1 MNIFSKK
8 SLFFSILLLIL
19 IVVTGLS
26 VSAQEPIKIGVVQN
40 LTGPWA
46 SIDGPSWN
54 GVHLAVDELN
64 EAGGVLERPIETVCI
79 DTKADESEV
88 VAAITRLIEREDS
101 SIIIGYS
108 DSHWVLTA
116 APIAREY
123 GIPFIT
129 PGATHPRIPERTGA
143 WLACFGDHDQAS
155 VMAEW
160 AIKEE
165 GLEKTAIWVDTAV
178 DFSVAVCAFYADAFT
193 HFGGEVV
200 YEDSFET
207 DWTDFS
213 SMVARLKAQQ
223 DAGQIDSVYIGAIPG
238 NAGLI
243 AKQIRE
249 GGVTVPI
256 LSEDGV
262 DTPLLVE
269 VAGEYAEG
277 VLFVSHVSLTD
288 PDPLVQD
295 FVKSY
300 EEKFGNKPENG
311 FAALGYD
318 TMKLVAEAIE
328 IAGSDDPAKI
338 DESIGK
344 VEDFQGVTGIINYEE
359 GNKVPEKGVS
369 VLVVEDGVFKT
380 LTSMAPSYRPDPKIA
395 D

>member
-1 MNIFSKK
+1 MKLFSKK
-8 SLFFSILLLIL
+8 IFGSIIL
-19 IVVTGLS
+19 IMILAICTGTSVT
-26 VSAQEPIKIGVVQN
+26 AQEPIKIGVVQN

-54 GVHLAVDELN
+54 GIQLAVDELN
-64 EAGGVLERPIETVCI
+64 EADGVLGRPIETACI

-88 VAAITRLIEREDS
+88 IAAITRLIERENS
-101 SIIIGYS
+101 SIIIGYC

-116 APIAREY
+116 APIAIEN

-143 WLACFGDHDQAS
+143 WLACFGDNDQGA

-165 GLEKTAIWVDTAV
+165 GLEKVAIWVDTAV
-178 DFSVAVCAFYADAFT
+178 DFSVAVCAYFADAFT
-193 HFGGEVV
+193 HLGGEVV

-213 SMVARLKAQQ
+213 SLVARLKAQQ
-223 DAGQIDSVYIGAIPG
+223 DAGNIDSVYIGAIPG

-243 AKQIRE
+243 VKQIRE

-269 VAGEYAEG
+269 VGGEHAEG

-288 PDPLVQD
+288 PDPLVQN

-300 EEKFGNKPENG
+300 EEKFGTKPENG

-318 TMKLVAEAIE
+318 TMKLIAEAIE
-328 IAGSDDPAKI
+328 IAVSDDPEKI
-338 DESIGK
+338 DENIGK
-344 VEDFQGVTGIINYEE
+344 VKDFQGVTGIINYKE
-359 GNKVPEKGVS
+359 GSKVPKKGVS
-369 VLVVEDGVFKT
+369 VLVVENGEFKT
-380 LTSMAPSYRPDPKIA
+380 LASMTASYTPDPKIA

>member
-1 MNIFSKK
+1 MNNFSKK
-8 SLFFSILLLIL
+8 SLFTGILLLTL
-19 IVVTGLS
+19 IIVTGLS
-26 VSAQEPIKIGVVQN
+26 ISAQEPIKIGVVQN

-54 GVHLAVDELN
+54 GIQLAVDELN
-64 EAGGVLERPIETVCI
+64 AADGVLGRPIEVDCI

-88 VAAITRLIEREDS
+88 VAAVTRLIEREDS

-116 APIAREY
+116 APISIEN
-123 GIPFIT
+123 GVPFIT

-143 WLACFGDHDQAS
+143 WLACFGDNDQAA

-160 AIKEE
+160 GIKEE
-165 GLEKTAIWVDTAV
+165 GLEKVAIWVDTAV
-178 DFSVAVCAFYADAFT
+178 DFSVAVCAYFEDAFT
-193 HFGGEVV
+193 NLGGEVV

-213 SMVARLKAQQ
+213 SLVARLKAQQ
-223 DAGQIDSVYIGAIPG
+223 DAGNVDSVYIGAIPG
-238 NAGLI
+238 NAGI
-243 AKQIRE
+243 IVKQIRE

-269 VAGEYAEG
+269 VGGEHAEG

-288 PDPLVQD
+288 PDPLVQN

-300 EEKFGNKPENG
+300 QEKFGTKPENG

-318 TMKLVAEAIE
+318 TMKLIAEAIE
-328 IAGSDDPAKI
+328 LAGSDDPEKI
-338 DESIGK
+338 NENIGK
-344 VEDFQGVTGIINYEE
+344 VKDFQGVTGIINYEE
-359 GNKVPEKGVS
+359 GSKVPKKGVS
-369 VLVVEDGVFKT
+369 VLVVENGEFKT
-380 LTSMAPSYRPDPKIA
+380 LASMTASYTPDPKIA